1 MRQDNPGPR
10 FGRRQSRIHHDGR
23 CCRFS
28 PTTLASLPISRSWA
42 AKFGCDDKTTR
53 KYVAI
58 LEQLFLVRRV
68 EPWFRNQL
76 KRLVKT
82 PKLHF
87 LGSGLLGTLLA
98 ATAERVARDRSIF
111 GTLLE
116 TFVFSEVLKQAS
128 WFGENCA
135 LYHYRDKEQDE
146 VDLVI
151 ETGSGA
157 LVGIEVKA
165 SATVNAGDFKGLRK
179 LAEACGEDFKLGV
192 VLYDSGRTVPF
203 GDHLL
208 AAPISCLWG

>member
-1 MRQDNPGPR
+1 M
-10 FGRRQSRIHHDGR
+10 S
-23 CCRFS
+23 
-28 PTTLASLPISRSWA
+28 LA
-42 AKFGCDDKTTR
+42 
-53 KYVAI
+53 
-58 LEQLFLVRRV
+58 QLFLVRRV

-87 LGSGLLGTLLA
+87 VDSGLLSELLG
-98 ATAERVARDRSIF
+98 ATAERVVKDRSIF
-111 GTLLE
+111 GQLLE

-128 WFGENCA
+128 CFDESCA
-135 LYHYRDKEQDE
+135 LCHYRDKDQNE

-179 LAEACGEDFKLGV
+179 LAEACGDRLV
-192 VLYDSGRTVPF
+192 
-203 GDHLL
+203 
-208 AAPISCLWG
+208 AAPLSCLWA